1 MFIYTSKVQISYV
14 CSVKLI
20 LLSSVTEET
29 QALGFRCL
37 FGQRSLSS
45 GAAPPNVNRAS
56 SHTSTCT
63 PGRKYTVFVLRL
75 VRGLVPT
82 LKLNPSLI

>member
-1 MFIYTSKVQISYV
+1 MLIYVSKVHFVQISYV

-20 LLSSVTEET
+20 LMPSVTEET
-29 QALGFRCL
+29 KACL

-45 GAAPPNVNRAS
+45 GTAPPNVNRAS

-63 PGRKYTVFVLRL
+63 PGHKYTVFVLRL
-75 VRGLVPT
+75 VRGLVQVWCQH
-82 LKLNPSLI
+82 